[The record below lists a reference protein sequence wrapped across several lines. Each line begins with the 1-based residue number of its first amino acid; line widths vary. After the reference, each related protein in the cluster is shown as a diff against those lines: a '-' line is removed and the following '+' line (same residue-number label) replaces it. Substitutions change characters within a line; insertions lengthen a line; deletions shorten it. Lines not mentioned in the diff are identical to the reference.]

1 MSAAMMFLE
10 TRLALGVTTNY
21 SLSLLTFA
29 LALGGSSNADMALN
43 ELIERA
49 EIIGMMVCVCVCC

>member
-1 MSAAMMFLE
+1 MMFLE

-29 LALGGSSNADMALN
+29 LALGGSSNAHMALN

-49 EIIGMMVCVCVCC
+49 EIIGMMVCVCVLLTNL

>member
-1 MSAAMMFLE
+1 MMFLE